1 LPKVIQEQ
9 AIDIMLGT
17 DNCFLTGAG
26 GVGKAQPL
34 TSKILTPSGWTTMGE
49 LSVGSKVVGRDGKPH
64 NVTGIF
70 PKGKLPVFRVKT
82 KDGGTTICCED
93 HLWAVKDIN
102 DRRRK
107 RDYKVLPLSY
117 IRRKL
122 NGRKD
127 RKEIN
132 YVIPTV
138 EPVCFPHRD
147 DLPIDP
153 YILGILLGDGSFRA
167 KGEVRFTSA
176 DSEIVERVKLNL
188 QESHRVNSNGIE
200 HTIVGNNGKNE
211 ILEGVS
217 LLNLDGLYSHQ
228 KFIPPEYLIS
238 SKDQR
243 YELLRGIMDADGTN
257 PKGKRTPYLSTSS
270 YKLRDDV
277 VELVRSL
284 GGVTSVREKMVGE
297 HFKDSYQISM
307 RLAYTPFNLTRKIE
321 TWHPGRKQDHR
332 FIESVTFVG
341 EQECQCI
348 SVDAEDHLYV
358 TDDYIVTHN
367 TWVINQ
373 VMRQLADEEI
383 EYALTASTG
392 IAAQLIGGQTI
403 HSFAGLGI
411 KDNVRDIVGSNY
423 WRRKIGP
430 MLKRLEVLI
439 IDEVSM
445 LGARTFE
452 LLDEVMQI
460 ACGNDKPFGGCRVII
475 VGDPFQLPPVN
486 DDYFFISETYWNS
499 KFRIL
504 NLTKNYRTT
513 NDDWTNLLR
522 KIRIGVIDDDVLE
535 MFYRRSGRKAPHNC
549 TRIVS
554 TNFEADKINNG
565 KLTTLSGRTHK
576 FFYSVDDPHG
586 ILGPKGEREYKR
598 TVNEFFKNRLIKS
611 DLELKV
617 GAWVMIVVN
626 DNQEFQYVNGTT
638 GEVIHIVK
646 DSIVVETKKE
656 LLDESGQVVLG
667 DDKMPVM
674 VADKQIEIS
683 AKHPFKVEKT
693 IRNPKFGG
701 TYKDETGREVFDDRD
716 TITAEAVIYTLPV
729 ILAWAITTH
738 KSQGQTLDMARID
751 LRRGFTD
758 GQAYVA
764 LSRVRSEEGV
774 YLDGIPSDASL
785 DVNQD
790 VVDFVQFNID
800 EFSQPLRES
809 VIDVL
814 NAGVAPEELD
824 E

>member
-1 LPKVIQEQ
+1 MPKVTQEQ

-17 DNCFLTGAG
+17 ENCFLTGAG
-26 GVGKAQPL
+26 GVGK
-34 TSKILTPSGWTTMGE
+34 
-49 LSVGSKVVGRDGKPH
+49 
-64 NVTGIF
+64 
-70 PKGKLPVFRVKT
+70 
-82 KDGGTTICCED
+82 
-93 HLWAVKDIN
+93 
-102 DRRRK
+102 
-107 RDYKVLPLSY
+107 
-117 IRRKL
+117 
-122 NGRKD
+122 
-127 RKEIN
+127 
-132 YVIPTV
+132 
-138 EPVCFPHRD
+138 
-147 DLPIDP
+147 
-153 YILGILLGDGSFRA
+153 
-167 KGEVRFTSA
+167 
-176 DSEIVERVKLNL
+176 
-188 QESHRVNSNGIE
+188 
-200 HTIVGNNGKNE
+200 
-211 ILEGVS
+211 
-217 LLNLDGLYSHQ
+217 
-228 KFIPPEYLIS
+228 
-238 SKDQR
+238 
-243 YELLRGIMDADGTN
+243 
-257 PKGKRTPYLSTSS
+257 
-270 YKLRDDV
+270 
-277 VELVRSL
+277 
-284 GGVTSVREKMVGE
+284 
-297 HFKDSYQISM
+297 
-307 RLAYTPFNLTRKIE
+307 
-321 TWHPGRKQDHR
+321 
-332 FIESVTFVG
+332 
-341 EQECQCI
+341 
-348 SVDAEDHLYV
+348 
-358 TDDYIVTHN
+358 

-373 VMRQLADEEI
+373 VMRQFADEEI

-411 KDNVRDIVGSNY
+411 KDNAREIVGSNY
-423 WRRKIGP
+423 WRRKVGP

-460 ACGNDKPFGGCRVII
+460 ACGNDKSFGGCRVII

-486 DDYFFISETYWNS
+486 DEYFFISETYWNS

-513 NDDWTNLLR
+513 NDEWTNLLR
-522 KIRIGVIDDDVLE
+522 KIRIGVIDEDVLE
-535 MFYRRSGRKAPHNC
+535 MFYRRSGRKAPLNC

-565 KLTTLSGRTHK
+565 KLTTLSGRAHK
-576 FFYSVDDPHG
+576 FFYGVKDPHG

-598 TVNEFFKNRLIKS
+598 AINDFFKNRLIKR

-626 DNQEFQYVNGTT
+626 DTQDFQYVNGTT
-638 GEVIHIVK
+638 GEVIHIVN
-646 DSIVVETKKE
+646 DGIVVETKKK
-656 LLDESGQVVLG
+656 LLDENGQVVL
-667 DDKMPVM
+667 DDNKMPVM

-683 AKHPFKVEKT
+683 AKHPFKIEKT
-693 IRNPKFGG
+693 IRNPNFGG
-701 TYKDETGREVFDDRD
+701 NYKDETGREVFDDRD
-716 TITAEAVIYTLPV
+716 TITAEAVIHTLPV

-814 NAGVAPEELD
+814 NAGVTQEEL
-824 E
+824 EE